1 MSPLL
6 ARVVLWLLLAIGLL
20 PPVLISI
27 QSLTANRL
35 IRHSPANLR
44 YGSHAHI
51 HDSWATAGIG
61 PLRITITPRIWPAAL
76 VLVGAVL
83 MVIGLAAFLKS
94 PTRG

>member
-1 MSPLL
+1 MSVLL

-27 QSLTANRL
+27 QAMTANRL
-35 IRHSPANLR
+35 IRHSPAILR

-76 VLVGAVL
+76 VLIGAALTVA
-83 MVIGLAAFLKS
+83 GLGTLLQRPLAS
-94 PTRG
+94 